1 MPLESDFEPE
11 LEGKVVA
18 GFISEVRTQFPGVA
32 LSQNLRTQMK
42 SFCQIGYVITIL
54 CAVALELRLN
64 QVVGVWSVK
73 VKVFEPAGVHLD
85 KPRCVLLRR
94 GNKGRDILKV

>member
-18 GFISEVRTQFPGVA
+18 GFISGVRTQFPGVA

-42 SFCQIGYVITIL
+42 SFCQIGYVIAIL

-85 KPRCVLLRR
+85 KPGCVVLRR
-94 GNKGRDILKV
+94 GN